1 MERHISQSS
10 ETISPPIRLCLFCR
24 ALGAATKARPL
35 LFAQRKLYPPF
46 GGGFLYKPGSDSLLR
61 DSSALRPNP
70 PQILQRQQVYPQAI
84 QGLAAAIVMI
94 CQQLQQN
101 IPLFLQFLLQPLKVP
116 PGPLQIFQPVPMG
129 DEGIIRPPPSR
140 IWDKDRPRRHN
151 NRLPGHGPGYIGQWR
166 RVGCPG
172 RLRSQD
178 NSPPAPWDKGSR
190 PIRIR
195 IARGLVDGNPSFRGS

>member
-129 DEGIIRPPPSR
+129 DEGIIGL
-140 IWDKDRPRRHN
+140 RR
-151 NRLPGHGPGYIGQWR
+151 PGYGTRIGLAGTTIGYPAMGQATSGNGAGLVAPAASAAR
-166 RVGCPG
+166 TIA
-172 RLRSQD
+172 
-178 NSPPAPWDKGSR
+178 PPAPWDKGSR